1 MNVQTVPFSNL
12 REDLTQ
18 QSSMEHP
25 WNIQIRRH
33 PSGGTI
39 THQSSMEQAVAVS
52 LTVSDRNAYLLQPAR
67 TEKHAVKFESIKEL
81 Y

>member
-1 MNVQTVPFSNL
+1 MCNHTWCNL
-12 REDLTQ
+12 GEDLTQ
-18 QSSMEHP
+18 QSAMDRPSMEHTDD
-25 WNIQIRRH
+25 NH
-33 PSGGTI
+33 PRSI
-39 THQSSMEQAVAVS
+39 THQSSMEQAAAAVS